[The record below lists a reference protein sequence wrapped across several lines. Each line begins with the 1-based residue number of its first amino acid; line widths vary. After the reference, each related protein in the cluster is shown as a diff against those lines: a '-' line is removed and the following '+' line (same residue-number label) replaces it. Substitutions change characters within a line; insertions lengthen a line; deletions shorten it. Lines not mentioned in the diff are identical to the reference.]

1 MRLTSSLSCEL
12 QFSILHHRVNAT
24 FFVSECLL
32 CLSKVSFYEIDF
44 LFQNLR
50 SVLKSLYVELWHF
63 SVLLEPLNPSLSV
76 FLSIIFTPTDLK

>member
-12 QFSILHHRVNAT
+12 QFSILYHRVNAT